1 MTEMELTE
9 ELKKKYK
16 VRPCQAHGMSPI
28 PQEGSFDRVLNT
40 DQISGF
46 SHGVATCA
54 MKQGG
59 CKLTLNVKDGLIQE
73 ALIETIGCS
82 GMTHSASMASEILPG
97 KTILEAINTDL
108 VCDAINVAMREIFLN
123 LCYGRSQSAFTCGG
137 LAVGAG
143 IEDLGAGT
151 RSQVGTAYGSLE
163 KGPRYLELTEG
174 YVQELALDEED
185 QIIGYRFVHLGKMM
199 RMIADGMTADEA
211 LKKASGTY
219 GRFDEGVRIID
230 PRKD

>member
-1 MTEMELTE
+1 MRTTE
-9 ELKKKYK
+9 ELDNMYC
-16 VRPCQAHGMSPI
+16 VIPCHAHGMSPI
-28 PQEGSFDRVLNT
+28 PQEGSFGESREVRDV
-40 DQISGF
+40 SGF

-59 CKLTLNVKDGLIQE
+59 CKLTLNVKKGIIEE

-123 LCYGRSQSAFTCGG
+123 LCYGRSQSAFTKDG
-137 LAVGAG
+137 LAVGSG
-143 IEDLGAGT
+143 IEDLGASK
-151 RSQVGTAYGSLE
+151 RSMVGTAYGSRS

-174 YVQELALDEED
+174 YVQKLGLDE
-185 QIIGYRFVHLGKMM
+185 QNRIIGYKYVNIGRMMDLIAQGKN
-199 RMIADGMTADEA
+199 ADDA
-211 LKKASGTY
+211 LAEASGHY
-219 GRFDEGVRIID
+219 GRFDEAVTVID
-230 PRKD
+230 PRHI